1 MDLIGFDR
9 IILLTSLILKFFV
22 HDSKQGIWASF
33 TLFYFL
39 LIIITIAVLF
49 RFILITS
56 LS

>member
-22 HDSKQGIWASF
+22 HDSQQGIWASF

-39 LIIITIAVLF
+39 LIIITIAILF